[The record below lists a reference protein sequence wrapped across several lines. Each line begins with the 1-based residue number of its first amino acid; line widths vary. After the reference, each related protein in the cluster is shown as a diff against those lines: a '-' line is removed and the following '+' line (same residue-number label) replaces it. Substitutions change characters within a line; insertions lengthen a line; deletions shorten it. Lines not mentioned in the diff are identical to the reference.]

1 MNKIKTLLIILLFP
15 FFAMGQEISGLNDV
29 YQSHDNI
36 VFTLYNQ
43 SDSTIL
49 FSVALQEKQS
59 DQWVEISPDIFQ
71 SKFSKTTTNFTLK
84 TKESKQI
91 SWNTLL
97 LPRVELGSEN
107 DAKKAVCGNFRFVI
121 KYTNNASS
129 RQLYLYS
136 KEFIA
141 VNCDQ

>member
-91 SWNTLL
+91 S
-97 LPRVELGSEN
+97 
-107 DAKKAVCGNFRFVI
+107 
-121 KYTNNASS
+121 
-129 RQLYLYS
+129 
-136 KEFIA
+136 
-141 VNCDQ
+141 

>member
-15 FFAMGQEISGLNDV
+15 FFAMGQEISGLNNL

-71 SKFSKTTTNFTLK
+71 SEFSKTTTHLTLN

-97 LPRVELGSEN
+97 LPRVELGNEN
-107 DAKKAVCGNFRFVI
+107 DTKKAICGNFRFVI
-121 KYTNNASS
+121 KYTNEAISK
-129 RQLYLYS
+129 QWYLYS
-136 KEFIA
+136 KEFTI
-141 VNCDQ
+141 VNCGQ